1 MSGAGLPIDPRRAA
15 ASAGLGLLAFL
26 LVLVA
31 AGLFAGWRQ
40 VASELARLGP
50 GLIVTLLALSL
61 VNYLLR
67 GLRWRML
74 AERAGLDLPLGRAL
88 LYYVA
93 GFALTATPG
102 KLGELI
108 RLWLMRRHHGHPYE
122 RTFGLLVLDR
132 LTDALPMFLLVLA
145 GTHTVTGHGP
155 AVAFLGLLVVVPGL
169 LVLRPRLLERG
180 LALLARSG
188 PRVARLS
195 VRLGRALGATAALAA
210 PRPLLAACALGL
222 FGWAAEIL
230 GLWLLL
236 AALDRPIGFEAAAFV
251 FGFAMLVGAL
261 PLFPGGVGGTEATM
275 IALLLAL
282 GTGPEVAVAAT
293 GVTRL
298 ATLGFATALG
308 LALLPWAIGRRP
320 LAAPA

>member
-1 MSGAGLPIDPRRAA
+1 MSGTGLPIEPRRAA
-15 ASAGLGLLAFL
+15 ALAGLGLLAFL

-31 AGLFAGWRQ
+31 AGLLAGWRE
-40 VASELARLGP
+40 VAGELARLGP
-50 GLIVTLLALSL
+50 ELILTLLALSL

-74 AERAGLDLPLGRAL
+74 AEPAGLDLPLGRAL
-88 LYYVA
+88 LYYTA

-122 RTFGLLVLDR
+122 RSFGLLVLDR
-132 LTDALPMFLLVLA
+132 LSDALPMFLLVLA
-145 GTHTVTGHGP
+145 GTGAVTGHGP
-155 AVAFLGLLVVVPGL
+155 TVALLGLLVVLPGL

-180 LALLARSG
+180 LALFARTG
-188 PRVARLS
+188 GRAGRPA
-195 VRLGRALGATAALAA
+195 VRLRRALQGTAALAG
-210 PRPLLAACALGL
+210 PRLLLAACALGL

-236 AALDRPIGFEAAAFV
+236 SALDRPIGLEAAAFV

-298 ATLGFATALG
+298 VTLGFATALG
-308 LALLPWAIGRRP
+308 LAVLPWAIGRRP
-320 LAAPA
+320 RAAAA